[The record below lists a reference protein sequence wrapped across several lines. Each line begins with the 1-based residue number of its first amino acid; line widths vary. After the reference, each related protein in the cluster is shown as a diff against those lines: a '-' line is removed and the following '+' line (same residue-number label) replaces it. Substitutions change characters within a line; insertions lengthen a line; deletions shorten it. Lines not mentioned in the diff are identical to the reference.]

1 MTYDDKG
8 FEKMKF
14 DVFEDMSVYQSPLTD
29 GAFRRVMSNTIP
41 LVMLVAVLIALSAC
55 SSTSPSPKD
64 IVGMDQRD
72 VRQCMGTP
80 TRTAELGTRQIWSYE
95 SKAPQSARRQYA
107 SAEIPPAEIN
117 AMAGE
122 FQSAS
127 CVLHVEFKKGQA
139 RDVSY
144 YVNTQGR
151 PGDKD
156 KRCAFMASRCGD

>member
-1 MTYDDKG
+1 MAYDDKS
-8 FEKMKF
+8 FENMEF
-14 DVFEDMSVYQSPLTD
+14 DVFEDMSVYQTPQTD
-29 GAFRRVMSNTIP
+29 RAFYRIISNSIP
-41 LVMLVAVLIALSAC
+41 VVMLIAVLMVLSAC
-55 SSTSPSPKD
+55 STASPSPKD

-72 VRQCMGTP
+72 VRQCMGSP

-107 SAEIPPAEIN
+107 SANIPPAEIN
-117 AMAGE
+117 AMPGE
-122 FQSAS
+122 FQTTS
-127 CVLHVEFKKGQA
+127 CVLHVEFKKGHA

-144 YVNTQGR
+144 YVNTEGR